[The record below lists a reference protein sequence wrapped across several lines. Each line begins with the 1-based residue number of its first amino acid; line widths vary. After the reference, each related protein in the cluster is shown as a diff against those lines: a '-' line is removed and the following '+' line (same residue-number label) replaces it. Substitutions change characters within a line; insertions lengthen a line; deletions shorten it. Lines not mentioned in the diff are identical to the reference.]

1 MAKVVSSFASV
12 VRGVSEQ
19 VPQDRHPGQMYEQVN
34 MVSDPVRGVA
44 RRQGS
49 RNLAESL
56 LRNGTLAEPLIV
68 ETLRTY
74 REHSY
79 FMNGIEYSLLYRN
92 GELPAD
98 KKDILPLIFLFDK
111 SNNKIIPILEG
122 TGLDAYKKYGL
133 SSVTTAGDYLIAS
146 VNKAA
151 PTYSQVDQYEN
162 TRTLACAWVR
172 GGAYSRTFT
181 LRIQAESNGGW
192 HTGSYTTMASSY
204 PSLLDTSD
212 IPAQI
217 RDAGQNKWVPNPDYQ
232 KLVNDRVNAYNSAAT
247 KWVGDAFLDQQPENI
262 AQKLIDQVLAAGF
275 TNINRVG
282 SSIQLTNVRAMSIDD
297 GGDGTLVRYTHR
309 IVKTPTDVTALH
321 YGGKVVMVRAP
332 GQLNAYYLKF
342 VRSDG
347 PGNDFGQGTW
357 IENPAQVVTPTKLF
371 MLGRYHS
378 DGVRFCIAGT
388 PAELHTVSGRD
399 VPEYASSNSGDL
411 SQVSNKPYFLDHP
424 ISCITM
430 FHDRLVVV
438 SNGVVAMSR
447 SGDYF
452 NFFRKS
458 ATTLL
463 DDDPIEI
470 YAVGAEDDRIT
481 RAILYNKDLLL
492 LGIRNQ
498 YVISGRQLVNPRT
511 TTISAAASGHGA
523 GYARPAASGN
533 LLFYGRS
540 KSARGETPSPF
551 VGAVAQFQLGVFIDT
566 PETYSVTTQIDKYIK
581 GRPIELATLAAPTCL
596 FVRTDG
602 YDNGVYVY
610 SFIDQPGTQARQF
623 DSWSRWEW
631 DKRVGNLIGI
641 TTFDTNMLAF
651 TLKDDGSSLWFA
663 VEEFNMDSRV
673 RDAPYFDSYRSYT
686 RAVQGGQEGNY
697 FHFRYTDEMKMKL
710 GVALD
715 KTSGR
720 FMVGVE
726 WARVDEMKRKFGEP
740 LLNASA
746 QVGIKYNSWFDI
758 TPPFLRDSN
767 GRAVLSG
774 NLTIQLYRVQVTD
787 TGGFDAM
794 LIRNNLPETAV
805 VRFRGHVSGR
815 SSAKVGYQPITTTTI
830 AVPVGANNL
839 RHRLRFCSKDW
850 LPFTVTSLEWSGQ
863 YFNNARRV

>member
-49 RNLAESL
+49 RNLTDYMIRAG
-56 LRNGTLAEPLIV
+56 NFDEPLLKEII
-68 ETLRTY
+68 RTY
-74 REHSY
+74 REYSY
-79 FMNGIEYSLLYRN
+79 FMNGVEYSLLYRN

-98 KKDILPLIFLFDK
+98 KVDILPLIFLFDK
-111 SNNKIIPILEG
+111 SNNKVIPILEG
-122 TGLDAYKKYGL
+122 TGLASYKQYGL
-133 SSVTTAGDYLIAS
+133 SSVTTVGDYLIAS

-151 PTYSQVDQYEN
+151 PVYTQDDQYAN
-162 TRTLACAWVR
+162 TTAQACAWVR

-181 LRIQAESNGGW
+181 LRALSFDDVW
-192 HTGSYTTMASSY
+192 HTATYTTMASSY
-204 PSLLDTSD
+204 PYLLDTSD
-212 IPAQI
+212 IPATI
-217 RDAGQNKWVPNPDYQ
+217 NGQPNPDYQ

-247 KWVGDAFLDQQPENI
+247 KWVGDAYMDQQPENI
-262 AQKLIDQVLAAGF
+262 AQKLMDRLMANGWGGAFIG
-275 TNINRVG
+275 RSG
-282 SSIQLTNVRAMSIDD
+282 SSIWLTGCKQMSIDD
-297 GGDGTLVRYTHR
+297 GADGSLVRDTHK
-309 IVKTPTDVTALH
+309 IVKTPDAVTALH
-321 YGGKVVMVRAP
+321 FGGKVVMVRAP
-332 GQLNAYYLKF
+332 GQLDAYYLKF

-347 PGNDFGQGTW
+347 STTFGAGTW
-357 IENPAQVVTPTKLF
+357 IETPAQTVTPTKIF

-378 DGVRFCIAGT
+378 DGARFCIAGT
-388 PAELHTVSGRD
+388 PAELHTVSGMD
-399 VPEYASSNSGDL
+399 VPAYAPSSSGDI

-424 ISCITM
+424 ITCVTM
-430 FHDRLVVV
+430 FNDRLVVV

-470 YAVGAEDDRIT
+470 YAVGAEDDIIT
-481 RAILYNKDLLL
+481 RAILYNKDLFLF
-492 LGIRNQ
+492 GVRNQ
-498 YVISGRQLVNPRT
+498 YVISGRQIVSPKS
-511 TTISAAASGHGA
+511 TTISAAASEHGA

-540 KSARGETPSPF
+540 KAARGLEPSPF
-551 VGAVAQFQLGVFIDT
+551 VGAIAQFQLGVFIDT
-566 PETYSVTTQIDKYIK
+566 PETYSVTPQIDKYLR

-631 DKRVGNLIGI
+631 DANRVGHLLGI

-651 TLKDDGSSLWFA
+651 TIKWDGTSLWFG
-663 VEEFNMDSRV
+663 VEEFNMDSQV
-673 RDAPYFDSYRSYT
+673 RDVPYFDSYRSYT
-686 RAVQGGQEGNY
+686 RAMQPKDQQN
-697 FHFRYTDEMKMKL
+697 FFWMRDLNEMPMKL
-710 GVALD
+710 GVAFD
-715 KTSGR
+715 QTTNR
-720 FMVGVE
+720 FLVGVE
-726 WARVDEMKRKFGEP
+726 WARVDEMRRKFGEAM
-740 LLNASA
+740 LNASA
-746 QVGIKYNSWFDI
+746 QVGISYQSFIDI
-758 TPPFLRDSN
+758 TPPFLRDN
-767 GRAVLSG
+767 NDRAVLSG

-787 TGGFDAM
+787 TGGFDA
-794 LIRNNLPETAV
+794 LLTRNNIPETAV
-805 VRFRGHVSGR
+805 VRFRGFVSGR
-815 SSAKVGYQPITTTTI
+815 TSARVGYQPVTTTTL

-839 RHRLRFCSKDW
+839 RHRVRFVSWNW
-850 LPFTVTSLEWSGQ
+850 LPFTITSLEWAGQ

>member
-12 VRGVSEQ
+12 VSGVSEQ

-74 REHSY
+74 REHSF
-79 FMNGIEYSLLYRN
+79 FMKGIQYSLLYRN

-111 SNNKIIPILEG
+111 INNKIIPILEG
-122 TGLDAYKKYGL
+122 TGLDAYKQYGL
-133 SSVTTAGDYLIAS
+133 SSVTTVGDYLIAS
-146 VNKAA
+146 VNKAI
-151 PTYSQVDQYEN
+151 PTYTQDDQYER
-162 TRTLACAWVR
+162 TRTQAAAWVR

-181 LRIQAESNGGW
+181 LRVQGDNDGVW
-192 HTGSYTTMASSY
+192 HEAKYTTMASSY
-204 PSLLDTSD
+204 PNLLDTSD

-217 RDAGQNKWVPNPDYQ
+217 WDAGQNKGIPNPNYQ

-247 KWVGDAFLDQQPENI
+247 KWVGDAFFDQQPENI
-262 AQKLIDQVLAAGF
+262 AQKLLERIVATGF
-275 TNINRVG
+275 GQINRVG
-282 SSIQLTNVRAMSIDD
+282 AHLEIGNARAMSIDD
-297 GGDGTLVRYTHR
+297 GGDGSLVRYTHR

-332 GQLNAYYLKF
+332 GQLDAYYLKF

-347 PGNDFGQGTW
+347 STNFGQGTW
-357 IENPAQVVTPTKLF
+357 IENPAQVVQPTKVF

-378 DGVRFCIAGT
+378 DGQRFCIAGT
-388 PAELHTVSGRD
+388 PAELHTVSGMN
-399 VPEYASSNSGDL
+399 VPSYAGSYSGDV

-430 FHDRLVVV
+430 FNDRLVVI

-463 DDDPIEI
+463 DNDPIEI

-481 RAILYNKDLLL
+481 RAILYNKDLFLF
-492 LGIRNQ
+492 GIRSQ
-498 YVISGRQLVNPRT
+498 YSINGRQLVSPRT
-511 TTISAAASGHGA
+511 TTISAVASEHGA

-566 PETYSVTTQIDKYIK
+566 PETRSVTPQIDKYIK

-602 YDNGVYVY
+602 YDRGVYVY
-610 SFIDQPGTQARQF
+610 SFIDQPGTQARRF

-631 DKRVGNLIGI
+631 DKRVGNLMGI

-663 VEEFNMDSRV
+663 VEEFNMDSQV
-673 RDAPYFDSYRSYT
+673 RDAPYFDSYRPYT
-686 RAVQGGQEGNY
+686 RAVQGRQEGNY
-697 FHFRYTDEMKMKL
+697 FHFRDTDEMKMKL
-710 GVALD
+710 GVAFD
-715 KTSGR
+715 KTSDR

-740 LLNASA
+740 ALQASA
-746 QVGIKYNSWFDI
+746 QVGIEYNSWFDI

-767 GRAVLSG
+767 DRAVLSG
-774 NLTIQLYRVQVTD
+774 NLTIQLYRVRVTD

-805 VRFRGHVSGR
+805 VRFRGFVSGR
-815 SSAKVGYQPITTTTI
+815 SSAKVGYQPITTTTV

-839 RHRLRFCSKDW
+839 RHRLRFCSQDW
-850 LPFTVTSLEWSGQ
+850 LPFTVTSLEWAGQ